1 MLRGFFIFLVFIFK
15 SSVWEMIKKKHPRL
29 SSSLSVIFV
38 CNSARFS
45 SSRSNLDNAELMQL
59 EQTRQTS
66 DTATKHHQLTHG
78 KSFDTKVEVIATPV
92 WKMSILNC
100 MQWNN
105 QKSHY
110 GGNSTSFVHHHL
122 VVTTKL
128 NWCHL
133 SKPDKHLKLW
143 LNIPFDLRTKF
154 WFPCMKIE
162 HFKVYAMTQPIKLIM
177 LALCWIDATSTNPP
191 NIWYCD

>member
-1 MLRGFFIFLVFIFK
+1 
-15 SSVWEMIKKKHPRL
+15 MIKKKHPRL

-92 WKMSILNC
+92 
-100 MQWNN
+100 
-105 QKSHY
+105 
-110 GGNSTSFVHHHL
+110 
-122 VVTTKL
+122 
-128 NWCHL
+128 
-133 SKPDKHLKLW
+133 
-143 LNIPFDLRTKF
+143 
-154 WFPCMKIE
+154 
-162 HFKVYAMTQPIKLIM
+162 
-177 LALCWIDATSTNPP
+177 
-191 NIWYCD
+191 